1 MKGKAWEQWEWEQAS
16 NSTAFGW
23 SRMDAVT
30 WVASLLQRTGNEC
43 TTFVLKNCLLY
54 PSYMTFVSG
63 DTCPDLAESC
73 LNYRKPSAWQTCVP
87 RGLWV
92 PICLRRMKFLPGI
105 EGNSNTSSEVCRHTF
120 TIQELPRAMLLKSLL
135 ILDYNLILILP
146 SCLFSPNIFV
156 AVLLVRYLQLW

>member
-1 MKGKAWEQWEWEQAS
+1 MGTMRMRAGL
-16 NSTAFGW
+16 NSAALGW

-73 LNYRKPSAWQTCVP
+73 LDYRKPSA
-87 RGLWV
+87 
-92 PICLRRMKFLPGI
+92 
-105 EGNSNTSSEVCRHTF
+105 
-120 TIQELPRAMLLKSLL
+120 
-135 ILDYNLILILP
+135 
-146 SCLFSPNIFV
+146 
-156 AVLLVRYLQLW
+156 